1 MQMPLRRSRVR
12 WPWVAVGGVVV
23 VAIGAMA
30 LSPARRLKV
39 RTAACSRGVVEE
51 TVVSSS
57 VGTVEAR
64 QTAAVAAEV
73 GARVA
78 EIRVRQ
84 GPVKKG
90 DPVVLLDPA
99 EFEAERKRTEA
110 EFETQKLRIEQAR
123 LRADKIEAELGR
135 LRGTDEP
142 VQRIESLEKE
152 LGVARK
158 DTEIAAA
165 SARALEETLRLA
177 ELRFAKATVTAP
189 FDGTVI
195 KLQTETGEHVTPGRT
210 LFTIQSAPPL
220 LVRAP
225 IDEVD
230 AGRLKLGLETKVRFD
245 AFRDEIFP
253 GKLIEIMPAAST
265 DLKNNRTV
273 DVKVEVQKIPE
284 SVVAGMSA
292 HVEIVLQRRPD
303 VLRIATPHLRE
314 DHATKERYVFVIE
327 GGVARRRPVRTG
339 LWNWEQTEVLEGMK
353 ESDVI
358 ITQAADLDDSTAI
371 RDGLRVAVAD
381 GK

>member
-1 MQMPLRRSRVR
+1 M
-12 WPWVAVGGVVV
+12 AGGSVIVLAV
-23 VAIGAMA
+23 VAIA
-30 LSPARRLKV
+30 LTPSRRLIV
-39 RTAACSRGVVEE
+39 RPGTCTRGVVEE

-64 QTAAVAAEV
+64 QTASVAAEV

-78 EIRVRQ
+78 DIRVRQ
-84 GPVKKG
+84 GRVAKG

-99 EFEAERKRTEA
+99 EFEAERRRTEA
-110 EFETQKLRIEQAR
+110 ELNTQKLRQEQCVIR
-123 LRADKIEAELGR
+123 ERKIEAELGR
-135 LRGTDEP
+135 LRGTDES
-142 VQRIESLEKE
+142 VHRIESLEKE
-152 LGVARK
+152 LAVASK
-158 DTEIAAA
+158 EIDIAGAL
-165 SARALEETLRLA
+165 ARVLEETLRLA
-177 ELRFAKATVTAP
+177 DLRLAKATVTAP

-225 IDEVD
+225 IDEID
-230 AGRLKLGLETKVRFD
+230 AGRLKLGLEAKVRFD
-245 AFRDEIFP
+245 AFRDEVFP

-273 DVKVEVQKIPE
+273 DVKVEVAKMPE
-284 SVVAGMSA
+284 AVVAGMSA

-339 LWNWEQTEVLEGMK
+339 LWNWEQTEVLEGLK
-353 ESDVI
+353 ESDVL
-358 ITQAADLDDSTAI
+358 ITQAANLDDSTQI
-371 RDGLRVAVAD
+371 RDGLRVAVSD